1 MKNMTTIRKTA
12 AIKDVYSRL
21 EKLGHEA
28 AEEIRKYD
36 QTSEITLSSAIED
49 AKEGK
54 VTQAWLEKI
63 RAEIKQGREELIKA
77 WDKKFDDFQERAE
90 ATIDESMAPAYDE
103 LDTGAL
109 EVLKEFTLS
118 PSEFERM
125 VQRYEADGNLTML
138 RRLEA
143 YRAEHN
149 IDTAW
154 RYQDGA
160 KRKEALGMTIFG
172 VAHNIDHK
180 YHTDPEDGVTR
191 TVSRGYRA
199 LQGADQTAFPVPEV
213 EPEQSLGD
221 RLASEGRMLF

>member
-1 MKNMTTIRKTA
+1 MKNMTTIKKTA
-12 AIKDVYSRL
+12 EIKDIYSQL

-28 AEEIRKYD
+28 AKEVRKYD
-36 QTSEITLSSAIED
+36 QTSELTLSSAIAD
-49 AKEGK
+49 QKEGK
-54 VTQAWLEKI
+54 VTQDWVEKT
-63 RAEIKQGREELIKA
+63 RSDIKRGREELIKA
-77 WDKKFDDFQERAE
+77 WDRKFDEFQVSAE
-90 ATIDESMAPAYDE
+90 ATIDEVLAPASDE

-125 VQRYEADGNLTML
+125 AQGYEADGNLTML

-143 YRAEHN
+143 YRSEHN

-180 YHTDPEDGVTR
+180 YHTNPEDGVTR

-199 LQGADQTAFPVPEV
+199 LQGADQKAFPVPEA
-213 EPEQSLGD
+213 EPEPSLGD
-221 RLASEGRMLF
+221 RLSSEGRVVF